1 MKNEHSKALYR
12 YWNQLRGDRLA
23 PARTAIEPSEISD
36 LLRDTFILQP
46 GDDDTAFRLAGTRL
60 CAAFGKELK
69 GASFLD
75 LWNNPD
81 RRQMTEIIEAVSLEG
96 RGAVLGISA
105 RVTRDRDVAYEML
118 LLPLTQSGPFFD
130 RILGLMSPMQLP
142 YWLGLEPLVGQEIMS
157 ARLLRPEEASGR
169 VRRPTATV
177 ATLAPTQLGAEQR
190 RQRFVV
196 LDGGKTGGQP

>member
-1 MKNEHSKALYR
+1 MKNENSKALYR
-12 YWNQLRGDRLA
+12 YWDQIRGDRAA

-36 LLRDTFILQP
+36 LLRDTFILQAT
-46 GDDDTAFRLAGTRL
+46 DDDALFRLAGTRL

-75 LWNNPD
+75 LWRERD
-81 RRQMTEIIEAVSLEG
+81 RSQMEEIIEAVSLEG

-105 RVTRDRDVAYEML
+105 NVSRDRDVVYELL

-142 YWLGLEPLVGQEIMS
+142 YWLGLEPLLGQEIMS
-157 ARLLRPEEASGR
+157 ARLIRPEEAA
-169 VRRPTATV
+169 RRTPRPPTAPGLV
-177 ATLAPTQLGAEQR
+177 PTHLGAEQR
-190 RQRFVV
+190 RKRFVV
-196 LDGGKTGGQP
+196 LDGGKSVDQP